1 MISET
6 DLTMM
11 RVVDDSD
18 AVVNALFEFYD
29 ARGFEQSATEREQ
42 LLYL

>member
-1 MISET
+1 MISDT
-6 DLTMM
+6 DLGMM

-18 AVVNALFEFYD
+18 SVVNALFEFYD